1 MTWELVLFLAASING
16 VILSLLF
23 VISTSKRK
31 RFLGLYLLMFS
42 FTIIHYVNY
51 WSQMINPP
59 VPVTWLFV
67 SANWFM
73 PFAFYYYIHKGAKL
87 KHLPYHLIPALIFT
101 TYWVAMSFFIQ
112 APQGFLSIA
121 RTVLPWVKIA
131 LFIGYGVVIV
141 KNMRFTPI
149 NKLFFLAYASF
160 IIGQIAY
167 FTSLYFDFYTLRL
180 DYIICAGFVLLTY
193 GITYFGEYS
202 FIKERVRP
210 KYSSSSLTKEDGDY
224 LVKKINDVLEQNKY
238 YKDPDFSLSSFAEK
252 LGVPKYR
259 ISHALN
265 AFSEKSFSEL
275 INEFRVEEA
284 KEKLL
289 HESFSHLKLEAIGEE
304 VGFRNKVSFYNNFKK
319 LVGKSPG
326 EFKEEHIQKV
336 ASS

>member
-1 MTWELVLFLAASING
+1 MTWELILFLAAAING
-16 VILSLLF
+16 VILSLMF
-23 VISTSKRK
+23 IVSTSKRK

-42 FTIIHYVNY
+42 ITILHYVNY
-51 WSQMINPP
+51 WSQMVKPP
-59 VPVTWLFV
+59 TAITWLFV

-73 PFAFYYYIHKGAKL
+73 PFSFYYYIKKGAKL
-87 KHLPYHLIPALIFT
+87 KHLPYHLIPAISFT

-112 APQGFLSIA
+112 ASPDFLSIM
-121 RTVLPWVKIA
+121 RSVLPWIKIA
-131 LFIGYGVVIV
+131 LFVGYGLVIV
-141 KNMRFTPI
+141 RTIKFNAI
-149 NKLFFLAYASF
+149 NHLFLAAYASF

-167 FTSLYFDFYTLRL
+167 FTSLYFGFYTLRL

-202 FIKERVRP
+202 FIKERVKP

-224 LVKKINDVLEQNKY
+224 LVQKINSVLEHNKY
-238 YKDPDFSLSSFAEK
+238 YKDPDFNLSSFAEK

-259 ISHALN
+259 ISQALN

-284 KEKLL
+284 KSKLL
-289 HESFSHLKLEAIGEE
+289 LESSSHLKLEAIGEE
-304 VGFRNKVSFYNNFKK
+304 AGFRNKVSFYNNFKK

-326 EFKEEHIQKV
+326 EFREEHTQ
-336 ASS
+336 ASA